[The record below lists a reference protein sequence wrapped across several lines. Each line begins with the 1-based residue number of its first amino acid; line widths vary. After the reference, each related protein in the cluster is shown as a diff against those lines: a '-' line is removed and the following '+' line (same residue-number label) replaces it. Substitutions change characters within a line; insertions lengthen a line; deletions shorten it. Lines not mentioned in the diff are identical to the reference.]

1 MVSKIC
7 AFCVKLSNL
16 KEVQLISRLWEPEN
30 YLLKASRGCVI
41 SDSNLKILLVMSQK
55 SADMSSVNCG
65 HFAIITQ
72 IKYGQILLNTG
83 TMSLSTVFCPSR
95 KPYSQPFKF
104 NHFIQTPVI
113 VDICKGQFL
122 PVQATDSH
130 IRKLPSLIRTVFCHL
145 CAVIRLTFSLNLKKN
160 GRQLFYI
167 YSVTADGIGSLASI
181 ADYFG
186 KE

>member
-1 MVSKIC
+1 
-7 AFCVKLSNL
+7 
-16 KEVQLISRLWEPEN
+16 
-30 YLLKASRGCVI
+30 
-41 SDSNLKILLVMSQK
+41 MSQK
-55 SADMSSVNCG
+55 SADLSSVNCG
-65 HFAIITQ
+65 HSAIITQ

-145 CAVIRLTFSLNLKKN
+145 CAVIRLTFSLNLKKMDDSFSIFTVL
-160 GRQLFYI
+160 QL
-167 YSVTADGIGSLASI
+167 TAQEVQLQLLPILAKNEFCKSH
-181 ADYFG
+181 AY
-186 KE
+186 

>member
-1 MVSKIC
+1 
-7 AFCVKLSNL
+7 
-16 KEVQLISRLWEPEN
+16 
-30 YLLKASRGCVI
+30 
-41 SDSNLKILLVMSQK
+41 MSQK
-55 SADMSSVNCG
+55 SSDMSSGNCG
-65 HFAIITQ
+65 HSAIITQ

-130 IRKLPSLIRTVFCHL
+130 IRKLPSLIRTVLCHL
-145 CAVIRLTFSLNLKKN
+145 CAVIRLTFSVNLKRMDDSISIFTVLQLTAQEVQLQLLTILAKN
-160 GRQLFYI
+160 EVCKSHAY
-167 YSVTADGIGSLASI
+167 
-181 ADYFG
+181 
-186 KE
+186 

>member
-1 MVSKIC
+1 
-7 AFCVKLSNL
+7 
-16 KEVQLISRLWEPEN
+16 
-30 YLLKASRGCVI
+30 
-41 SDSNLKILLVMSQK
+41 MSQK

-65 HFAIITQ
+65 HSAIITQ

-122 PVQATDSH
+122 PVQATGSH

-145 CAVIRLTFSLNLKKN
+145 CAVIRLTFSLNLKKMDDSFSIFTVL
-160 GRQLFYI
+160 QL
-167 YSVTADGIGSLASI
+167 TAQEVQLQLLPILAKNEFCKSH
-181 ADYFG
+181 AY
-186 KE
+186 

>member
-1 MVSKIC
+1 
-7 AFCVKLSNL
+7 
-16 KEVQLISRLWEPEN
+16 
-30 YLLKASRGCVI
+30 
-41 SDSNLKILLVMSQK
+41 MSQK

-65 HFAIITQ
+65 HSAIITQ

-145 CAVIRLTFSLNLKKN
+145 FAVIRLTFSLNLKKMDDSFSIFTVL
-160 GRQLFYI
+160 QL
-167 YSVTADGIGSLASI
+167 TAQEVQLQLLPILAKNEFCKSH
-181 ADYFG
+181 AY
-186 KE
+186 

>member
-1 MVSKIC
+1 
-7 AFCVKLSNL
+7 
-16 KEVQLISRLWEPEN
+16 
-30 YLLKASRGCVI
+30 
-41 SDSNLKILLVMSQK
+41 MSQK

-65 HFAIITQ
+65 HSAIITQ

-122 PVQATDSH
+122 PVQGTDSH

-145 CAVIRLTFSLNLKKN
+145 CAVIRLTFSLNLKKMDDSFSIFTVL
-160 GRQLFYI
+160 QL
-167 YSVTADGIGSLASI
+167 TAQEVQLQLLPILAKNEFCKSH
-181 ADYFG
+181 AY
-186 KE
+186 

>member
-1 MVSKIC
+1 
-7 AFCVKLSNL
+7 
-16 KEVQLISRLWEPEN
+16 
-30 YLLKASRGCVI
+30 
-41 SDSNLKILLVMSQK
+41 MSQK

-65 HFAIITQ
+65 HSAIITQ

-145 CAVIRLTFSLNLKKN
+145 CAVIRLTFSLNLKKMDDSFSIFTVL
-160 GRQLFYI
+160 QL
-167 YSVTADGIGSLASI
+167 TAQEVQLQLLPILAKNEFCKSH
-181 ADYFG
+181 AY
-186 KE
+186 